1 MNLAPD
7 SPPLILVIWALA
19 FVVLALWQLICLLH
33 PRLPSLT
40 VVVDVLFQWRILRWL
55 LLAGWFWWGWH
66 VWVRGG
72 W

>member
-1 MNLAPD
+1 MILPPD
-7 SPPLILVIWALA
+7 SRTLILVIWAALFA
-19 FVVLALWQLICLLH
+19 SLALWQLICLVR
-33 PRLPSLT
+33 PRLPSLG
-40 VVVDVLFQWRILRWL
+40 VVVDVLLHNWFTRWL

>member
-1 MNLAPD
+1 MILPPD
-7 SPPLILVIWALA
+7 SRTSILVIWAAL
-19 FVVLALWQLICLLH
+19 FGVLTLWQLICLRQ
-33 PRLPSLT
+33 PRLPSLG
-40 VVVDVLFQWRILRWL
+40 VVVDVLFQSRITRWL